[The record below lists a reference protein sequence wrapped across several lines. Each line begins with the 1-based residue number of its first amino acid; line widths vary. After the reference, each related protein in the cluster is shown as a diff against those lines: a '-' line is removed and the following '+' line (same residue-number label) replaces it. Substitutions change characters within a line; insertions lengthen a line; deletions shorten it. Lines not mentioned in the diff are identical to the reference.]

1 MIASVLN
8 RHFSQKL
15 FSFNKLNS
23 KHFSV
28 KFAANFHVEK
38 IDEKKKSEKIS
49 ENEKY
54 MKHRFEHFFAKN
66 EKLKKTDLLYPHK
79 FENTLTVE
87 EFVKKFDHLKPSE
100 SLKDEMVNIS
110 GRIFSIRISGKK
122 LRFLDL
128 HQNEA
133 RVQIKADSKEY
144 DQEFEKFEI
153 DFEVVRRGDV
163 VGVTGF
169 PCRTKMGELS
179 IVPVNDGFKILAPSL
194 RILPSGTLEKPD
206 NRFRRRYLDL
216 MLNPIVRQNFKARS
230 EIVKSIREFLDSRNF
245 VEVETPI
252 LCPNVGGASA
262 TPFKTRH
269 LDLDI
274 DMFLRLEYYYYYLYF
289 LIRISSI
296 YILMKVFTC
305 QNISN
310 WIPLKD
316 YLFQNFAGTLP

>member
-8 RHFSQKL
+8 RHFSGKL
-15 FSFNKLNS
+15 FYLNNLHS
-23 KHFSV
+23 KHISV
-28 KFAANFHVEK
+28 KLGAYFQAEK
-38 IDEKKKSEKIS
+38 SDELTKSEKLS

-66 EKLKKTDLLYPHK
+66 EKLKQTDLLYPHK

-100 SLKDEMVNIS
+100 NLKDEIVKIS

-128 HQNEA
+128 QQNEF
-133 RVQIKADSKEY
+133 RVQIKAESKEY
-144 DQEFEKFEI
+144 NQEFEKFET

-179 IVPVNDGFKILAPSL
+179 IVPVIDGFKILAPSL

-206 NRFRRRYLDL
+206 HKYRRRYLDL

-230 EIVKSIREFLDSRNF
+230 EIVKSIREFLDSRDF

-274 DMFLRLEYYYYYLYF
+274 DMFLRFENSYYDVSIIIIF
-289 LIRISSI
+289 LIYLVFISI
-296 YILMKVFTC
+296 TYIIMV
-305 QNISN
+305 
-310 WIPLKD
+310 
-316 YLFQNFAGTLP
+316 G